1 MSTPPSSNPLAC
13 SQYAATSS
21 SNATWEKLYEEY
33 WDVAYLGKGRHKATW
48 HFSDYYAFLN
58 CAATIQGWHHLRD
71 ILVILCI
78 FDTTSPIILSL
89 IEADYS
95 RCSLPTLYNFVVV
108 IGGNK
113 SQNINHSSTN
123 LAFTVIVTVIRQLA
137 SSTSSLRY
145 RRHYFFLSFCTMVD
159 TRRIV
164 TPSEAKGSID
174 AMLK

>member
-159 TRRIV
+159 TCRIA

-174 AMLK
+174 AVLK